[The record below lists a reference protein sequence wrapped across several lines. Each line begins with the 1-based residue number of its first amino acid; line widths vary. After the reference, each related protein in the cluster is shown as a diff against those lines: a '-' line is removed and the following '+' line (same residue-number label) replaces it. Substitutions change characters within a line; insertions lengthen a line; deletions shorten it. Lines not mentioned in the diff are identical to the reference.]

1 MRISSIVST
10 LSTWKPCNLSPA
22 ERVGAGQSFSDDIF
36 FSFFSIF
43 DQFLKAP
50 VEALCQIIMEAVA
63 VGVHGDNP
71 WESVETDI
79 PEGLGQAE
87 FLRLEY
93 VQYFHDGGGVVNA
106 GPPDPVQINSPMLFA
121 GGKGARSHPTLAD
134 YETDAKGFDYLI
146 LIYLVTDA
154 RRPSCG

>member
-22 ERVGAGQSFSDDIF
+22 ERVGAGQSFSDDII

-43 DQFLKAP
+43 DQFLKVT
-50 VEALCQIIMEAVA
+50 VEDLCQIIMEAVA

-71 WESVETDI
+71 RESVETDL

-87 FLRLEY
+87 FFRFEY
-93 VQYFHDGGGVVNA
+93 IQYFHDRGGVVDA
-106 GPPDPVQINSPMLFA
+106 GPPAPLHINGPVLLA
-121 GGKGARSHPTLAD
+121 GGQGARAHPTPGP
-134 YETDAKGFDYLI
+134 YEKEDG
-146 LIYLVTDA
+146 
-154 RRPSCG
+154 G